1 MYRLGLIVLA
11 VMLVLGCSRNKKST
25 DGSAAYGEAFDPNM
39 ADDAA
44 LTSGELGGGSP
55 YDLAQPMGNA
65 RFFEPGSGMLDPA
78 IDAEAR
84 MVLRD
89 IHFAYDSSQIL
100 PNEAAIL
107 QQIAAF
113 LKRYQQVIL
122 QIEGHCDERGTEEYN
137 MALGSRRAN
146 AARQFLADLGIDPNR
161 LYTISYGEMRP
172 ADPGHTEAAWAK
184 NRRGHFLVGIA
195 GQ

>member
-11 VMLVLGCSRNKKST
+11 AVLVLGCSRTKKST
-25 DGSAAYGEAFDPNM
+25 DGSAAYGDAFDPNM

-44 LTSGELGGGSP
+44 LTSGEIGGTSP
-55 YDLAQPMGNA
+55 YDMPQAMGNA
-65 RFFEPGSGMLDPA
+65 RFFEPGSGMIDPA

-113 LKRYQQVIL
+113 LKRYPQVIL

-146 AARQFLADLGIDPNR
+146 ATRQFLADLGIDPNR

-172 ADPGHTEAAWAK
+172 VDPGHNEEAWAK
-184 NRRGHFLVGIA
+184 NRRCHFLIGIA

>member
-1 MYRLGLIVLA
+1 MYRLWLILLA
-11 VMLVLGCSRNKKST
+11 VVLVLGCARTKKRT
-25 DGSAAYGEAFDPNM
+25 EDSAVYGDAFDPNM
-39 ADDAA
+39 ADEAA
-44 LTSGELGGGSP
+44 LASNELGGRSP
-55 YDLAQPMGNA
+55 YDMPQPMGSG
-65 RFFEPGSGMLDPA
+65 RFFEPGSGMIDPA

-89 IHFAYDSSQIL
+89 IHFAYDSAQIL
-100 PNEAAIL
+100 PKEAAIL

-113 LKRYQQVIL
+113 LKRYPQVIL

-146 AARQFLADLGIDPNR
+146 ATRQFLADLGIDPNR

-172 ADPGHTEAAWAK
+172 VDPGHNEEAWAK
-184 NRRGHFLVGIA
+184 NRRCHFLIGIA